1 MNELDVLL
9 ISAPSPNPAMQYA
22 FKRQGMPPLGLGYLA
37 TCLKQEGY
45 SVKIIDM
52 GFENNT
58 MKTVLSVLENNKVC
72 IVGFSCT
79 TETYNVSVRMA
90 DRIRETYRDCIIVF
104 GGPHVSF
111 EYKAA
116 LSNMSIDYVLLNEG
130 EHSLK
135 KFCDCFIRGIGTLDQ
150 LRGIAYRQE
159 GCVVCAEPEPF
170 ITDLDTLPFPDRTLF
185 EDLHRYALPS
195 SIVTSR
201 GCPGKCIFCAAS
213 VLSGGRYRMRS
224 ALNVVR
230 EFEYLKSLGFRHV
243 NIIDDTMT
251 ANLKRL
257 DEILD
262 ELIMRKLQM
271 SWYCES
277 RVDVMSK
284 DMLKKMKDAGL
295 VIVQFGVES
304 GNQRIL
310 DSIKKNIKLEKIKEV
325 FNWCR
330 EMGIMASTNLII
342 GQPFDDEASIEDT
355 ISLAK
360 ELTLL
365 GAGVNFTVC
374 TPFPGTPLWL
384 RPEEFGIELIDHNLD
399 HYSTF
404 YPVFNTKLLRADQI
418 RNAYYRAVKTVN
430 KLRLETHI
438 TGTQKGIRMT
448 DSF

>member
-1 MNELDVLL
+1 MNKLDVLL

-22 FKRQGMPPLGLGYLA
+22 FMRQGMPPLGLGYLA

-45 SVKIIDM
+45 LVKIIDL

-58 MKTVLSVLENNKVC
+58 MRTVLSVLENNKVC

-90 DRIRETYRDCIIVF
+90 DRIKKSYQDCIIVF

-111 EYKAA
+111 EYEAA
-116 LSNMSIDYVLLNEG
+116 LSHTSIDYILLNEG
-130 EHSLK
+130 ERSLK
-135 KFCDCFIRGIGTLDQ
+135 KFCDYFIHGIGTLNQ
-150 LRGIAYRQE
+150 LRGIAYRQND
-159 GCVVCAEPEPF
+159 CVVCAEPEPF
-170 ITDLDTLPFPDRTLF
+170 ITDLDALPFPDRTLF
-185 EDLHRYALPS
+185 EDLYRYALPS

-224 ALNVVR
+224 ALNVVQ

-257 DEILD
+257 NEILD
-262 ELIMRKLQM
+262 ELIIRNLQM

-284 DMLKKMKDAGL
+284 GILKKMKDAGL
-295 VIVQFGVES
+295 IAIQFGVES
-304 GNQRIL
+304 GSQKIL
-310 DSIKKNIKLEKIKEV
+310 DNIKKNIKLEKIREV

-365 GAGVNFTVC
+365 GAWVNFTVC

-384 RPEEFGIELIDHNLD
+384 KPEEFGIEMIDHDLD

-418 RNAYYRAVKTVN
+418 RNAYYTAIKIVN
-430 KLRLETHI
+430 KLRLETPI